1 MALDVHIAVVPF
13 TTPTSTGSMNVVA
26 DGSNGTKSL
35 GGRTPKAV
43 IIVGSLDTDD
53 DNSETPGV
61 TSILG
66 WAVNGGNQYSFTT
79 ITADNQASTVDRRK
93 ARTLVMETINTSLT
107 SILAVSASA
116 WVDNGVTLNFTTL
129 NAAAQSKRAFAILL
143 AGNDVEAYAGFQNL
157 GTGTNSTFD
166 ITAPGFEP
174 DLVFL
179 GGPMNTTDPNSSNSN
194 DAIFCFGVSTAAG
207 DHRAVYWGERSSI
220 SAGGQP
226 RSALYDTASLA
237 FFENVT
243 GTLVYTGLA
252 DTFDSSGFTIRITGT
267 AASQRLLYLA
277 LRVGGLGVSLTD
289 FVAETATGNKAYT
302 GLGFEP
308 QFVLQA
314 ATANLS
320 KNALASDSN
329 EAANYS
335 VSAFDSNISK
345 GYSSRINPAADPTD
359 TGELITTDAFVI
371 GDESVVDATKA
382 SLVSLDSDG
391 YTLDYTAVGGD
402 ATYGWALAIEKAPP
416 PTYASR
422 RFFL

>member
-1 MALDVHIAVVPF
+1 MAVDVHIAIVPF
-13 TTPTSTGSMNVVA
+13 LTPSATGTLDIVA
-26 DGSNGTKSL
+26 DGSGGTKSL
-35 GGRTPKAV
+35 GGRTPKVV
-43 IIVGSLDTDD
+43 ILVGSLADDD
-53 DNSETPGV
+53 DNAETAGV

-66 WAVNGGNQYSFTT
+66 WAINGGNAYSFTT

-93 ARTLVMETINTSLT
+93 ARTLPLETINTSLT
-107 SILAVSASA
+107 SILAASASA
-116 WVDNGVTLNFTTL
+116 WIDNGVTLNFTTL
-129 NAAAQSKRAFAILL
+129 NAAAQNKRCYAILL

-179 GGPMNTTDPNSSNSN
+179 GGPLNTTDPNSSNSN
-194 DAIFCFGVSTAAG
+194 DAIICWGVSTKGG
-207 DHRAVYWGERSSI
+207 DHRALYWGERSSI
-220 SAGGQP
+220 TAGGQP

-252 DTFDSSGFTIRITGT
+252 DTFDSSGFTIRLTGT

-289 FVAETATGNKAYT
+289 FVAETTTGNKAYT

-308 QFVLQA
+308 QFVMQA

-320 KNALASDSN
+320 KNALASDNN

-335 VSAFDSNISK
+335 ISCFD
-345 GYSSRINPAADPTD
+345 GYQAWAYGSRINPAADPTD
-359 TGELITTDAFVI
+359 TGQLVAPNAFMI
-371 GDESVVDATKA
+371 GDESDVDATEA
-382 SLVSLDSDG
+382 TLVSLDSDG

-402 ATYGWALAIEKAPP
+402 ATYGWALAIEVAPP